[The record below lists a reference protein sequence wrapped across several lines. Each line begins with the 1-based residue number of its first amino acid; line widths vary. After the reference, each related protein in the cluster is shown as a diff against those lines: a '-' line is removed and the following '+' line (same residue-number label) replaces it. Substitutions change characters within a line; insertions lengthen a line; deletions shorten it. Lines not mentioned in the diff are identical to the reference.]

1 MTGEVEHGYTPAS
14 MSEGPRRNDAWSGMG
29 TGWGIVSTLL
39 AGILVCG
46 GLGYLIDLLI
56 GAGRTFFAV
65 GMVAGGI
72 VGVYL
77 VYVQYGGRD
86 GDGRA

>member
-1 MTGEVEHGYTPAS
+1 
-14 MSEGPRRNDAWSGMG
+14 MSQGPRRNDAWSGMG
-29 TGWGIVSTLL
+29 TGWGIASTLL

-56 GAGRTFFAV
+56 GAGRVFFAV
-65 GMVAGGI
+65 GMVAGGV

-77 VYVQYGGRD
+77 VYVQYGRRD

>member
-1 MTGEVEHGYTPAS
+1 M
-14 MSEGPRRNDAWSGMG
+14 
-29 TGWGIVSTLL
+29 L

-56 GAGRTFFAV
+56 GAGRVFFAV

-77 VYVQYGGRD
+77 VYVQYGRRD

>member
-1 MTGEVEHGYTPAS
+1 
-14 MSEGPRRNDAWSGMG
+14 MG

-56 GAGRTFFAV
+56 GADRVFFAV
-65 GMVAGGI
+65 GMVTGGV

-77 VYVQYGGRD
+77 VYVQYGRRD

>member
-1 MTGEVEHGYTPAS
+1 
-14 MSEGPRRNDAWSGMG
+14 MSEGPWRKDAWSGMG
-29 TGWGIVSTLL
+29 AGWAIASTLL

-56 GAGRTFFAV
+56 GAGRVFFAV
-65 GMVAGGI
+65 GMVAGAV

-77 VYVQYGGRD
+77 VYVQYGRGD